1 MILNTIGGFFRSIT
15 FGATAAQATPPSQA
29 SNVPGASQY
38 RSTSGS
44 IPKEAQ
50 GMIAQVRNQIA
61 RSLAHP
67 DPKTLSRLAEVNQ
80 KRQAKG
86 QSPIDLQKVTKQLEA
101 IQEDRGL
108 SAKEKKQKV
117 EALRKALGLSKGEM
131 KGLFTQRLGR
141 IYKAAE
147 KSLAAFQKAKES
159 QIKAELKQAEALHGK
174 NSPQAQAVHNK
185 LQALHAQLDPE
196 KKRLAESG
204 GFYRSLYPGFWSKL
218 GGFFKKIGG
227 GLLKAIGGI
236 SAVLRFLPGVG
247 PLASRVLGSVKFL
260 FQGFRVDKFFKNI
273 GKGVIDTVRD
283 WKSFLPMI
291 PGVGTIASVAATGIE
306 AVLKATRSG
315 AKPF

>member
-15 FGATAAQATPPSQA
+15 FGATATEATPQTQAPSAA
-29 SNVPGASQY
+29 SASQY
-38 RSTSGS
+38 QSTSGS

-67 DPKTLSRLAEVNQ
+67 DPKTLARLAEVNG

-86 QSPIDLQKVTKQLEA
+86 QAPIDLQKVTKQLEA

-108 SAKEKKQKV
+108 SAKEKKQRV

-131 KGLFTQRLGR
+131 KELFTQRLGR

-174 NSPQAQAVHNK
+174 NSPQVHAVQSK
-185 LQALHAQLDPE
+185 LRALQAQLNPE
-196 KKRLAESG
+196 KRRLAESG

-218 GGFFKKIGG
+218 GGFFKKIGTGFFKVLG
-227 GLLKAIGGI
+227 GLG
-236 SAVLRFLPGVG
+236 AVLRFLPGVG

-260 FQGFRVDKFFKNI
+260 FRGFRVDKFFKNL
-273 GKGVIDTVRD
+273 GKGVLDTVRD
-283 WKSFLPMI
+283 WKTFLPMI
-291 PGVGTIASVAATGIE
+291 PGIGTIASVAATGIE